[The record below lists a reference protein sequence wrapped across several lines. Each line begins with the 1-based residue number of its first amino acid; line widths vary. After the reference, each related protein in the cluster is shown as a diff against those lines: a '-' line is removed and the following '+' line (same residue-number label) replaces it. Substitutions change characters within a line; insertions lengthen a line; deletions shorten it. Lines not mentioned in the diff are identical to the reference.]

1 MMRLFK
7 VVSRYNRSNFTTIFI
22 SLNWDNVKL
31 NGNNN
36 SKSESNISLHL
47 IEKHNKNI
55 ITLCGK
61 TML

>member
-47 IEKHNKNI
+47 IEKHNKSI

-61 TML
+61 AML